1 MARYDVT
8 KLTSNRKSI
17 MSAYILVDTKIEN
30 AEVYEEYK
38 ALALSI
44 AESYGGKYL
53 TRGGAMDIIDNDL
66 WTPTRM
72 VLIEFPDMEKARAF
86 MKSDAYAPVRPLR
99 ENNAKC
105 TLVLLEGL

>member
-72 VLIEFPDMEKARAF
+72 VLIEFPDMEKARSF

>member
-1 MARYDVT
+1 MA
-8 KLTSNRKSI
+8 
-17 MSAYILVDTKIEN
+17 AYILVDTKIEN
-30 AEVYEEYK
+30 PEAYEEYK
-38 ALALSI
+38 ALARPI

-66 WTPTRM
+66 WSPTRI
-72 VLIEFPDMEKARAF
+72 VLIEFPDIEKARSF
-86 MKSDAYAPVRPLR
+86 MNSEAYAPVRPLR

>member
-86 MKSDAYAPVRPLR
+86 MKSEAYAPVRPLR

>member
-1 MARYDVT
+1 
-8 KLTSNRKSI
+8 

-38 ALALSI
+38 ALALPI

-72 VLIEFPDMEKARAF
+72 VLIEFPDMEKARSF

>member
-1 MARYDVT
+1 
-8 KLTSNRKSI
+8 